1 MNGGDTLLQVT
12 VASVLACLACGLGAL
27 PLLIPG
33 IDVSRRLHLGYAFAG
48 GMMVAASVFNL
59 VAPGLETRELRTTL
73 MLFLGIAAGC
83 GLIAWSEFHFSQERF
98 AKSNFWGIGSKR
110 MLIIFLGM
118 TIHSIP
124 EGVAVGGSFAS
135 GVEGLGILVAVA
147 IGIHNIPEGLAIAI
161 PCRAEGGSIGK
172 AFLLATL
179 SSATQPLAAVPAVLL
194 VRQFHA
200 MLVPCLG
207 FGAGAMLYLVL
218 LEVIPEAL
226 AGGRPRQFA
235 AAFMSGFC
243 ALLMVQAAF

>member
-1 MNGGDTLLQVT
+1 MSAGDPLLQAT

-33 IDVSRRLHLGYAFAG
+33 FDLGRRIHLGYAFAG

-59 VAPGLETRELRTTL
+59 VEPALDTRELSTVL
-73 MLFLGIAAGC
+73 MLLLGIGAGCLFIGWSEIYFSHDQFARSNFLG
-83 GLIAWSEFHFSQERF
+83 L
-98 AKSNFWGIGSKR
+98 GSKR
-110 MLIIFLGM
+110 MLVIFLGM

-124 EGVAVGGSFAS
+124 EGVAVGVSYAS
-135 GVEGLGILVAVA
+135 GIEGLGLLVAVA
-147 IGIHNIPEGLAIAI
+147 IAIHNIPEGLAIAI
-161 PCRAEGGSIGK
+161 PCRAEGGSVGK

-194 VRQFHA
+194 VQQFRA
-200 MLVPCLG
+200 LLVPCLG

-226 AGGRPRQFA
+226 ADGRPRRFA
-235 AAFMSGFC
+235 AAFMGGFC
-243 ALLMVQAAF
+243 ALLLVQAAF